1 VTSPPKLETRRLSVF
16 YGAKQALHGID
27 LAVETNE
34 VLALIGPSGCGK
46 STFLRSFNRMNERI
60 ANVRHE
66 GDVLLDGKSIH
77 ARGVDATDVRRRV
90 GMVFQRPNPFPT
102 SIAKNVAYGL
112 EIMGGRSRSE
122 IVETVERSLRAA
134 ALWDEVKD
142 SLHKSALA
150 LSGGQQQRL
159 CIARAVATEPE
170 VLLMDEPAASL
181 DPIST
186 GRIEELVW
194 ELKKSFTIVV
204 VTHNLQQAA
213 RVSDRTAFFLDGK
226 LVEVGATTSIFTSPY
241 DRRTEDY
248 VTGRFG

>member
-1 VTSPPKLETRRLSVF
+1 VTKLESRRLCIH

-27 LAVETNE
+27 IAIATNE

-46 STFLRSFNRMNERI
+46 STFLRSLNRMNERI
-60 ANVRHE
+60 PGTWHE
-66 GDVLLDGKSIH
+66 GQVLLDGKDIYG
-77 ARGVDATDVRRRV
+77 RDVDPTDVRRRV

-102 SIAKNVAYGL
+102 SISKNVAYGL
-112 EIMGGRSRSE
+112 EIHGTKSRSE
-122 IVETVERSLRAA
+122 IVGIVEKSLRAA

-142 SLHKSALA
+142 QLHKSALA

-159 CIARAVATEPE
+159 CIARAIATEPE
-170 VLLMDEPAASL
+170 VLLMDEPASSL

-186 GRIEELVW
+186 GKIEELVQ
-194 ELKKSFTIVV
+194 ELKASFTIVV

-213 RVSDRTAFFLDGK
+213 RISDRTAFFLDGR
-226 LVEVGATTSIFTSPY
+226 LVEVGETKTIFTSPV

>member
-1 VTSPPKLETRRLSVF
+1 VKLEVRGLSIF
-16 YGAKQALHGID
+16 YGAKQALFGVDVAI
-27 LAVETNE
+27 ARNE

-46 STFLRSFNRMNERI
+46 STFLRSLNRMNERI
-60 ANVRHE
+60 PGVRHE
-66 GDVLLDGKSIH
+66 GQVLLDGQDVYGR
-77 ARGVDATDVRRRV
+77 AMDPTLVRRRV

-112 EIMGGRSRSE
+112 EVAGTKSRRE
-122 IVETVERSLRAA
+122 IVAIVEKSLRAA

-142 SLHKSALA
+142 SLHRSALA

-159 CIARAVATEPE
+159 CIARAIATEPE
-170 VLLMDEPAASL
+170 VLLMDEPASSL

-186 GRIEELVW
+186 AKIEELVQ
-194 ELKKSFTIVV
+194 ELKRTFTIVV

-213 RVSDRTAFFLDGK
+213 RISDRTAFFLDGR
-226 LVEVGATTSIFTSPY
+226 LVEVGTTSRIFTTPT